1 LGIHTIKV
9 ILFDL
14 GGVLVRWDGVRELT
28 ELAAGKLN
36 REQSRRFFLESTWM
50 KLFETG
56 SCSPEEFADGVVA
69 ELNLSLKPDEFLPT
83 FISWDRG
90 FYPGALELLDRLKPH
105 FLLACL
111 SNNNTLHWS
120 RLCKRYS
127 LGERFHQL
135 YASHETGLVKPSQ
148 EAFEY
153 VLNDIGGA
161 PEEYLF
167 FDDNRECVQKAQH
180 IGFNACQ
187 VSGVEEVTRTLKEL
201 KLFH

>member
-1 LGIHTIKV
+1 M
-9 ILFDL
+9 DL
-14 GGVLVRWDGVRELT
+14 
-28 ELAAGKLN
+28 
-36 REQSRRFFLESTWM
+36 
-50 KLFETG
+50 
-56 SCSPEEFADGVVA
+56 P
-69 ELNLSLKPDEFLPT
+69 LSSDEFLRT

-120 RLCKRYS
+120 RICKRYS
-127 LGERFHQL
+127 LGERFHRL

-153 VLNDIGGA
+153 VLNDIGGT

-167 FDDNRECVQKAQH
+167 FDDNQECVEKARY

-187 VSGVEEVTRTLKEL
+187 VSGVEEVTHTLREL
-201 KLFH
+201 KVLH

>member
-1 LGIHTIKV
+1 MGAHTIKV

-14 GGVLVRWDGVRELT
+14 GGVLVHWDGVM
-28 ELAAGKLN
+28 ELAKLTDDKLTK
-36 REQSRRFFLESTWM
+36 EQSRRFFLESKWM

-56 SCSPEEFADGVVA
+56 RCTPYKFSCGVVRQ
-69 ELNLSLKPDEFLPT
+69 LNLSITPDRFLKM

-90 FYPGALELLDRLKPH
+90 FYPGAIELLDRLKPH

-111 SNNNTLHWS
+111 SNNNTLHWT

-127 LGERFHQL
+127 LGERFHRL
-135 YASHETGLVKPSQ
+135 YASHETGLVKPTQ

-161 PEEYLF
+161 PEKYLF
-167 FDDNRECVQKAQH
+167 FDDNLECVQKAQH
-180 IGFNACQ
+180 IGFTACQ

-201 KLFH
+201 KLLH